1 MNELT
6 INTLTTLAI
15 KINGFNDQVE
25 FHKDSAIV
33 SAAKCGAELNEAK
46 ELVKH
51 GEWESWVKENC
62 PKIKETTA
70 KVYMKLAKEMP
81 SLLDDSKRQL
91 NDVLGLTQAI
101 ALLSATEEVK
111 SEVIEKLESGETVT
125 IAEINRMKKE
135 VLDKEALLIKVRKQ
149 RDDWKGASDA
159 QINNLTNKLNTV
171 EEDKQ
176 KAINEA
182 VIVERKNM
190 QSALDLKKADAEKLR
205 LDMVSLKKLH
215 EKTVDEKVKV
225 KLSQMQIEINQ
236 KQYQIDSSEKRINA
250 LKIQEQEMEKT
261 FGKISRHKKALAE
274 IQNLIELMFIPYGGI
289 LEDQEWDVPN
299 DIISEWNKIEK
310 SLQSALSTTSGICEK
325 LHQPVLRVVSGDLV

>member
-1 MNELT
+1 MNELS
-6 INTLTTLAI
+6 INTLTALAI

-46 ELVKH
+46 YLKEH
-51 GEWESWVKENC
+51 GEFEAWLSENC
-62 PKIKETTA
+62 PNLKFRNA
-70 KVYMKLAKEMP
+70 RNYMKLAKEMP
-81 SLLDDSKRQL
+81 LLLTSNMQTSAH
-91 NDVLGLTQAI
+91 LGLSQAI

-111 SEVIEKLESGETVT
+111 TDVIEKIESGEKVT

-135 VLDKEALLIKVRKQ
+135 VADKDDLLSKVRKQ
-149 RDDWKGASDA
+149 RDDWKGISDN
-159 QINNLTNKLNTV
+159 QISKLTNKLNTV

-176 KAINEA
+176 KAINAA
-182 VIVERKNM
+182 VILERQNM
-190 QSALDLKKADAEKLR
+190 QSAIEAKKAEAEKMR
-205 LDMVSLKKLH
+205 IDMVALKKLH
-215 EKTVDEKVKV
+215 EKTVDEKVNAR
-225 KLSQMQIEINQ
+225 LSQMQIEINQ

-250 LKIQEQEMEKT
+250 LKLQELEMEKT

-299 DIISEWNKIEK
+299 DIISEWHKIEK
-310 SLQSALSTTSGICEK
+310 SLQSALSTTSGICSN
-325 LHQPVLRVVSGDLV
+325 LHQPVLRVINE

>member
-1 MNELT
+1 MNELA
-6 INTLTTLAI
+6 INTLTALAI

-46 ELVKH
+46 ELVEYGKFTA
-51 GEWESWVKENC
+51 WISKNC
-62 PKIKETTA
+62 PSVKQA
-70 KVYMKLAKEMP
+70 NANNYMKLAKEMP
-81 SLLDDSKRQL
+81 MLLTSKSQTSG
-91 NDVLGLTQAI
+91 NLGLSQAI

-111 SEVIEKLESGETVT
+111 TDVIEKIESGEKVT

-135 VLDKEALLIKVRKQ
+135 VADKDDLINKVRKQ
-149 RDDWKGASDA
+149 RDDWKVASDA
-159 QINNLTNKLNTV
+159 KINQLTSILNTA

-176 KAINEA
+176 KSINEA
-182 VIVERKNM
+182 VILERKNM

-205 LDMVSLKKLH
+205 LDMVELKKLH
-215 EKTVDEKVKV
+215 EKTVDEKVKT

-250 LKIQEQEMEKT
+250 LKLQELEMEKT
-261 FGKISRHKKALAE
+261 FGKISRHNKALAE

>member
-101 ALLSATEEVK
+101 LFIYCY
-111 SEVIEKLESGETVT
+111 IESKELE
-125 IAEINRMKKE
+125 
-135 VLDKEALLIKVRKQ
+135 
-149 RDDWKGASDA
+149 
-159 QINNLTNKLNTV
+159 
-171 EEDKQ
+171 
-176 KAINEA
+176 
-182 VIVERKNM
+182 
-190 QSALDLKKADAEKLR
+190 
-205 LDMVSLKKLH
+205 
-215 EKTVDEKVKV
+215 
-225 KLSQMQIEINQ
+225 
-236 KQYQIDSSEKRINA
+236 
-250 LKIQEQEMEKT
+250 
-261 FGKISRHKKALAE
+261 
-274 IQNLIELMFIPYGGI
+274 
-289 LEDQEWDVPN
+289 
-299 DIISEWNKIEK
+299 
-310 SLQSALSTTSGICEK
+310 
-325 LHQPVLRVVSGDLV
+325 

>member
-1 MNELT
+1 MNDIA
-6 INTLTTLAI
+6 INTLTALAI

-46 ELVKH
+46 ELVKY
-51 GEWESWVKENC
+51 GEFKGWIAENC
-62 PKIKETTA
+62 PSVKQA
-70 KVYMKLAKEMP
+70 NANNYMKLAKEMP
-81 SLLDDSKRQL
+81 MLLTSKSQTS
-91 NDVLGLTQAI
+91 VILGLSQAI

-111 SEVIEKLESGETVT
+111 TEVIEKIESGEKVT

-135 VLDKEALLIKVRKQ
+135 VADKDDLLSKVRKQ
-149 RDDWKGASDA
+149 RDDWKGISDN
-159 QINNLTNKLNTV
+159 QISKLTSKLNTV

-176 KAINEA
+176 KAINAA
-182 VIVERKNM
+182 VILERQNM
-190 QSALDLKKADAEKLR
+190 QSAIEAKKADAEKLR
-205 LDMVSLKKLH
+205 VDMVALKKLH
-215 EKTVDEKVKV
+215 EKTVDEKVNAR
-225 KLSQMQIEINQ
+225 LSQMQIEINQ

-250 LKIQEQEMEKT
+250 LKLQEQEMEKT

-299 DIISEWNKIEK
+299 DIISEWHKIEK
-310 SLQSALSTTSGICEK
+310 SLQSALSTTSGICSN
-325 LHQPVLRVVSGDLV
+325 LHQPVLRVINE

>member
-1 MNELT
+1 MNDIA
-6 INTLTTLAI
+6 INTLTALAI

-46 ELVKH
+46 ELVKY
-51 GEWESWVKENC
+51 GEFKGWIAENC
-62 PKIKETTA
+62 PSVKQA
-70 KVYMKLAKEMP
+70 NANNYMKLAKEMP
-81 SLLDDSKRQL
+81 MLLTSKSQTS
-91 NDVLGLTQAI
+91 VILGLSQAI

-111 SEVIEKLESGETVT
+111 TEVIEKIESGEKVT

-135 VLDKEALLIKVRKQ
+135 VADKDDLLSKVRKQ
-149 RDDWKGASDA
+149 RDDWKGISDN
-159 QINNLTNKLNTV
+159 QISKLTSKLNT

-176 KAINEA
+176 KAINAA
-182 VIVERKNM
+182 VILERQNM
-190 QSALDLKKADAEKLR
+190 QSAIEAKKADAEKLR
-205 LDMVSLKKLH
+205 VDMVALKKLH
-215 EKTVDEKVKV
+215 EKTVDEKVNAR
-225 KLSQMQIEINQ
+225 LSQMQIEINQ

-250 LKIQEQEMEKT
+250 LKLQEQEMEKT

-299 DIISEWNKIEK
+299 DIISEWHKIEK
-310 SLQSALSTTSGICEK
+310 SLQSALSTTSGICSN
-325 LHQPVLRVVSGDLV
+325 LHQPVLRVINE